1 MRGSGDEIGLVPRFA
16 RDLIHSI
23 ENTDFAIYASFIQI
37 YKEWTFDLLRVQTI
51 AEVKLRIEQGIM
63 SQTDEEEGDEIILE
77 TKIRDFAHFINVLGE
92 AINKREANSSM
103 KTFCVVSN
111 LLESASS
118 LLKKKFHLVIRLKLV
133 DENSAYR
140 ILV

>member
-63 SQTDEEEGDEIILE
+63 S
-77 TKIRDFAHFINVLGE
+77 
-92 AINKREANSSM
+92 
-103 KTFCVVSN
+103 
-111 LLESASS
+111 
-118 LLKKKFHLVIRLKLV
+118 
-133 DENSAYR
+133 
-140 ILV
+140 